1 MKGRNSS
8 RLKEVPA
15 VNETAGAV
23 GKFNLMV
30 GMQVENYAGNS
41 LFDNASTGM
50 SDPELLYSLECWA
63 DWWVPGWG
71 CDGVLV
77 YFSRS
82 KIL

>member
-8 RLKEVPA
+8 YLKEVPA

-41 LFDNASTGM
+41 LFDKH
-50 SDPELLYSLECWA
+50 L
-63 DWWVPGWG
+63 
-71 CDGVLV
+71 
-77 YFSRS
+77 F
-82 KIL
+82 